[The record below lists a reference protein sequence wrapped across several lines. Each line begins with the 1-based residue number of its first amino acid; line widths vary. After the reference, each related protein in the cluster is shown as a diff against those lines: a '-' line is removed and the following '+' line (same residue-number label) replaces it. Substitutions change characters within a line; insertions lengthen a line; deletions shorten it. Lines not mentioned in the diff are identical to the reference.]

1 MYFWFV
7 VSMWLH
13 LAAAIVWIGGLAF
26 ISMVLVPT
34 LRDAALRPQ
43 AVVLLRTAGR
53 KFQRV
58 AYASL
63 VTLVATGVL
72 NVFLKAGGSGEAAL
86 ALLPTPYGRLL
97 IAKVLL
103 VAVIVGISLY
113 HDFLVGPAAARAMQS
128 DATTATAQ
136 RLRSRAAW
144 LGRANVLLSLVVMTL
159 ALLLVRGV
167 PVL

>member
-13 LAAAIVWIGGLAF
+13 LLAAIVWIGGLAF

-34 LRDAALRPQ
+34 LRAPGLRPQ
-43 AVVLLRTAGR
+43 AVLLLRTTGK

-63 VTLVATGVL
+63 VTLVVTGTL
-72 NVFLKAGGSGEAAL
+72 NLYFKAGSTAAVT
-86 ALLPTPYGRLL
+86 ALLPTTYGHLL

-103 VAVIVGISLY
+103 VTAIVALSLY
-113 HDFLVGPAAARAMQS
+113 HDLAVGPAAARAMEADPAGS
-128 DATTATAQ
+128 GTVS
-136 RLRSRAAW
+136 LRKRASW
-144 LGRANVLLSLVVMTL
+144 LGRINMFLSLVVMTL

-167 PVL
+167 PV

>member
-13 LAAAIVWIGGLAF
+13 LLAAMVWIGGLAF
-26 ISMVLVPT
+26 ISMILVPT
-34 LRDAALRPQ
+34 LRAPSLRPQ
-43 AVVLLRTAGR
+43 AVLLLRTAGK

-63 VTLVATGVL
+63 VTLVATGAL
-72 NVFLKAGGSGEAAL
+72 NLVLKAGGSAAAVT
-86 ALLPTPYGRLL
+86 ALLPTTYGHLL

-103 VAVIVGISLY
+103 VVAIVALSLY
-113 HDFLVGPAAARAMQS
+113 HDFAVGPAAARAMEADS
-128 DATTATAQ
+128 AGSAALA
-136 RLRSRAAW
+136 LRKRASW
-144 LGRANVLLSLVVMTL
+144 LGRINMMLSLVVMTL

-167 PVL
+167 PA